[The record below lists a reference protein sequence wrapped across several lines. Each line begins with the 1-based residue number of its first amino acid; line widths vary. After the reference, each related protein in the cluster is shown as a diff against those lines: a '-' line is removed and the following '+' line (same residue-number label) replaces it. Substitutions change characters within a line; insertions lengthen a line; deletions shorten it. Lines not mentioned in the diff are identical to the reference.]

1 MNLSPRDRRAL
12 AWLSVAALVGLV
24 AYFWPAGDGAAA
36 VVAQTGDPVTLA
48 ETRLARLR
56 ETAATV
62 SAKENVFKKVSAD
75 LAAREKGMLQADT
88 AAQAQAQLIQIVRR
102 LGAAETPAIEIR
114 STELNPIRP
123 FGDSYGEASVA
134 VQIECR
140 IDQLVNLLAALEA
153 QPELVATTDLRVLSA
168 NAKEKTVAVRVTVSG
183 VVPRRLVPVKAQL
196 GTQLGK
202 KSGGSAF

>member
-1 MNLSPRDRRAL
+1 MNLRPRDRRAL
-12 AWLSVAALVGLV
+12 AWLAVSALLALIV
-24 AYFWPAGDGAAA
+24 YFWPVNDSAA
-36 VVAQTGDPVTLA
+36 VVMVPAGDAVTLA

-56 ETAATV
+56 ESAATV
-62 SAKENVFKKVSAD
+62 PAKENVFKKVSAD

-102 LGAAETPAIEIR
+102 LGAAENPAVDIR

-140 IDQLVNLLAALEA
+140 IDQLVNLLAALET
-153 QPELVATTDLRVLSA
+153 QPELVATADLRVLSS
-168 NAKEKTVAVRVTVSG
+168 NAKEKTVAVRITVSG
-183 VVPRRLVPVKAQL
+183 VVPRRLVPEKAQL
-196 GTQLGK
+196 GK
-202 KSGGSAF
+202 KTGGPAL